1 MVHGRIERSDDPKG
15 LRPPDPN
22 APQSVVYVIAER
34 LERLDAMMAE
44 LSGLDSMSRDF
55 H

>member
-15 LRPPDPN
+15 LQVPDPN
-22 APQSVVYVIAER
+22 AAQSVVYVIAEK
-34 LERLDAMMAE
+34 LERLDGQMPA
-44 LSGLDSMSRDF
+44 LSSMSRDF